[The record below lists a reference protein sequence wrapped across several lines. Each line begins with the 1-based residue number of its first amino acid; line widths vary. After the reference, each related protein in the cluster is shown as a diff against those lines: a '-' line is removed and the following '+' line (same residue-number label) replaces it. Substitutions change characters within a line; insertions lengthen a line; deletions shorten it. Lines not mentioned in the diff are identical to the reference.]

1 MIDPSSSEEEGDDD
15 AVVNVA
21 SKGRIGAPHKSLGS
35 IPGPSSSSSSG
46 AAIPAVPASSS
57 KIQNGDFSGNQR
69 ISNVIADNGAAKTE
83 QPQLVNEGG
92 NLGIPSNGIPR
103 FVYK

>member
-15 AVVNVA
+15 AVVNVV

-35 IPGPSSSSSSG
+35 IPGTTISSSSG
-46 AAIPAVPASSS
+46 TAIPPVSASSS
-57 KIQNGDFSGNQR
+57 KAQNGDFSGNQR
-69 ISNVIADNGAAKTE
+69 ISNTVADNGVAKIE
-83 QPQLVNEGG
+83 QAQLTNEGG